1 MRYATFDQDGVLTGC
16 YLQDLHP
23 AHADAYVELTEEQA
37 AIWTTLEF
45 VNGEL
50 RNRAPAPPTT
60 LVPIRV
66 TARQAE
72 QALILTNKYD
82 TVVAALAAIPGVQGE
97 LARTEWAR
105 SQFFERQRPLVLQM
119 AQSLGWSDAD
129 LDELFILAGSLS

>member
-1 MRYATFDQDGVLTGC
+1 MRYAIVKNGVVTNVANAESPIEEGWIASDTAGIGDFYDG
-16 YLQDLHP
+16 QNFSRPIDPP
-23 AHADAYVELTEEQA
+23 AA
-37 AIWTTLEF
+37 A
-45 VNGEL
+45 
-50 RNRAPAPPTT
+50 
-60 LVPIRV
+60 VPVKV

-82 TVVAALAAIPGVQGE
+82 TVVAALEAIPGVQGE